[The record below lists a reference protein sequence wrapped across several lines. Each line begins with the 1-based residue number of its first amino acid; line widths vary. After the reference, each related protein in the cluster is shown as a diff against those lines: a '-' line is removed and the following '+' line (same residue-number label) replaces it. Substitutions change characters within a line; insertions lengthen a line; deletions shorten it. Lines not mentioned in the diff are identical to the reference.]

1 MDEEMKTLMRRN
13 IELTRENN
21 KLLKKIRRNSLIA
34 NIMRIVWI
42 VIIVGVPLFLYQYV
56 LQPYLAEL
64 GVAYETLTGG
74 FDGAQNALYDL
85 PLINSAIEN
94 FLGVDGNEEALREA
108 LPEYYRQAI
117 IEHDVDVI
125 APPDL
130 DITSG
135 ELVPAEHQGEVRLG
149 VHLLNG
155 ICNPYELTSATERE
169 ECIAGVISV
178 ACEQSV
184 AHTLVGCDL
193 RLHLNQTVAVIDV
206 FFSFLIADGDP
217 EGRIRCGKIGCMLGQ
232 PTVVPPE

>member
-108 LPEYYRQAI
+108 LESQ
-117 IEHDVDVI
+117 V
-125 APPDL
+125 
-130 DITSG
+130 G
-135 ELVPAEHQGEVRLG
+135 E
-149 VHLLNG
+149 
-155 ICNPYELTSATERE
+155 
-169 ECIAGVISV
+169 
-178 ACEQSV
+178 
-184 AHTLVGCDL
+184 
-193 RLHLNQTVAVIDV
+193 
-206 FFSFLIADGDP
+206 
-217 EGRIRCGKIGCMLGQ
+217 
-232 PTVVPPE
+232 